1 MANDDDDPWLLR
13 EDGSLKVDAEA
24 RHIVY
29 HSSLNVIV
37 VLSQQNEVKVLDII
51 SGVVLQSFQLPV
63 VGKFFLEEEEEDEY
77 GLENRIFAKQIFDH
91 NIVRSIE

>member
-1 MANDDDDPWLLR
+1 MANDDDDPWLLK

-37 VLSQQNEVKVLDII
+37 VLSRQNEVKVLDII
-51 SGVVLQSFQLPV
+51 SGVVLQSCQLP
-63 VGKFFLEEEEEDEY
+63 GKSVEDT
-77 GLENRIFAKQIFDH
+77 
-91 NIVRSIE
+91 